1 MNGSTQADHGIG
13 IGIGIPLAAAGA
25 THKPFV
31 SPLELGSP
39 KTRNPFLPL
48 SLTTSTSA
56 PSQDTQPL
64 AHPKPSKSKDH
75 HRITSRAKPS
85 SRLEKLYRRYPN
97 SERARN
103 VYSAKRLLWRLKRAS
118 LAVTDSSS
126 VSSLLAVKEKSAGSV
141 TVRDKSV
148 DPSTA
153 TEKSVDSLTAREKS
167 IDSVDHGS
175 TESSTRSSTKS
186 DHSSPEPLS
195 DSTNI
200 TTPDS
205 SDSEAKVNE
214 SLLKVNGVSGEN
226 ISQKQSSKNLVI
238 AQLLTTNQ
246 PCLPTSPLR
255 RKAKKSTKTAL
266 ETQVIEKV
274 KMPDSKNVMDMTM
287 AKATQATKVPAA
299 PPISCSGALE
309 GPAKSPASKK
319 EEKKEKK
326 RKFDDKSVDGDD
338 QAPGS
343 KKPRIEAKPEA
354 KSAKVDLND
363 GAPRP
368 EKNFYA
374 QRAWDMLDDPLGY
387 DDLVHDDPRPGQR
400 EKIMRRFKRFR
411 SRQRAPPPLVVSGG
425 LSVDIK
431 SPRPIASPKGNGQ
444 KRPDHLA
451 KTVAKKMHNKHVVE
465 LVRGVKNGNSDVLAS
480 GAASSQSPPKDKSG
494 RKNAAK
500 SEKSAGSAGSKGP
513 EMGAKDTSQ
522 ERASP
527 KSGVNGSKAGG
538 KSPAVEGRKFG
549 YGYPYVSPKASG
561 AKSGE
566 ASVKGGG
573 SPKADLF
580 REKFGRKYT
589 ASSRKYTD
597 CT

>member
-1 MNGSTQADHGIG
+1 
-13 IGIGIPLAAAGA
+13 
-25 THKPFV
+25 
-31 SPLELGSP
+31 
-39 KTRNPFLPL
+39 
-48 SLTTSTSA
+48 
-56 PSQDTQPL
+56 
-64 AHPKPSKSKDH
+64 
-75 HRITSRAKPS
+75 
-85 SRLEKLYRRYPN
+85 
-97 SERARN
+97 
-103 VYSAKRLLWRLKRAS
+103 
-118 LAVTDSSS
+118 
-126 VSSLLAVKEKSAGSV
+126 
-141 TVRDKSV
+141 
-148 DPSTA
+148 
-153 TEKSVDSLTAREKS
+153 
-167 IDSVDHGS
+167 
-175 TESSTRSSTKS
+175 
-186 DHSSPEPLS
+186 
-195 DSTNI
+195 
-200 TTPDS
+200 
-205 SDSEAKVNE
+205 
-214 SLLKVNGVSGEN
+214 
-226 ISQKQSSKNLVI
+226 
-238 AQLLTTNQ
+238 
-246 PCLPTSPLR
+246 
-255 RKAKKSTKTAL
+255 
-266 ETQVIEKV
+266 
-274 KMPDSKNVMDMTM
+274 MPDSKNVMDMTM